1 MKKLSPV
8 ILAIAALAVI
18 FSTTAFQCGSA
29 ELTTA
34 KLAIQQGQYD
44 KAEQSLLKEVQ
55 KNDKNE
61 EAWFM
66 LGQVRW
72 SMKKYTEANEA
83 LARALALSDVHAK
96 EISNYR
102 LSFWSQSI
110 NEGVAA
116 FNEGRTDPAK
126 YDVAVTK
133 FRSAIEANP
142 DSANTYYYMGLALT
156 GKKDYV
162 GAETAFLDAIKR
174 KPNYTEAQQRLG
186 AVYLLQA
193 EAARTAKDDA
203 AMKAAAMKAAGVY
216 EQLQKQEPQNADYIL
231 SLIDIYEATGQSDK
245 ALSLT
250 RSAVEQDPANRTF
263 QYVYGV
269 YLLKQDQFGEA
280 IAHLEKVGNAPDGTV
295 DEMVKDATYN
305 LGVANLN
312 WGVAMKAEAEK
323 KAEEERAR
331 TKKDVKED
339 PSYKEK
345 LKASLPYLEKAGEM
359 RPDDAQLWQNLGRL
373 YANLNMVEKSRMA
386 FDKADRLA
394 RGN

>member
-1 MKKLSPV
+1 
-8 ILAIAALAVI
+8 
-18 FSTTAFQCGSA
+18 
-29 ELTTA
+29 
-34 KLAIQQGQYD
+34 
-44 KAEQSLLKEVQ
+44 
-55 KNDKNE
+55 
-61 EAWFM
+61 
-66 LGQVRW
+66 
-72 SMKKYTEANEA
+72 
-83 LARALALSDVHAK
+83 
-96 EISNYR
+96 
-102 LSFWSQSI
+102 
-110 NEGVAA
+110 
-116 FNEGRTDPAK
+116 
-126 YDVAVTK
+126 
-133 FRSAIEANP
+133 
-142 DSANTYYYMGLALT
+142 MGLALT
-156 GKKDYV
+156 GKKDYP
-162 GAETAFLDAIKR
+162 GAEAAFLEALKR

-193 EAARTAKDDA
+193 DAARAAKNDAAMKDA
-203 AMKAAAMKAAGVY
+203 AMKAAGIY

-245 ALSLT
+245 ALTLT
-250 RSAVEQDPANRTF
+250 RNAVEQDPSNRTF

-280 IAHLEKVGNAPDGTV
+280 ISHLEKVGKPADGST
-295 DEMVKDATYN
+295 DEMAKDAIYN

-345 LKASLPYLEKAGEM
+345 LKASLPYLEQAGEM

-386 FDKADRLA
+386 FEKADRLS